1 MLILTLRIWI
11 RFLFGMHPYIELI
24 TYYQYQIVKKSWRT
38 PKLLIYKTKYLY
50 IFLKLHNHYTI
61 SNFYHISADLCYNK

>member
-24 TYYQYQIVKKSWRT
+24 TYYQYQIVKKNWRIT
-38 PKLLIYKTKYLY
+38 DIQDKIFVYFSKIAQSLYHLQFLL
-50 IFLKLHNHYTI
+50 
-61 SNFYHISADLCYNK
+61 YHISADLCYNK

>member
-24 TYYQYQIVKKSWRT
+24 TYYQYEIVKKNWRIT
-38 PKLLIYKTKYLY
+38 RQNICIL
-50 IFLKLHNHYTI
+50 F
-61 SNFYHISADLCYNK
+61 